1 MDKKEIITMI
11 DQQMDRKS
19 FYRLNNNYDDNT

>member
-1 MDKKEIITMI
+1 MDKKKIITMI

-19 FYRLNNNYDDNT
+19 FYPLNNNNDDNT